1 MLDFG
6 PAYRLNIRLARPPEG
21 IVLLYLFDDFV
32 LDTDQRELRRDGH
45 AVPLQP
51 QVFDLLEYL
60 IRHRARVVTKD
71 DLISAI
77 WGGRIVSESALTTRI
92 NAART
97 GIGDSGEAQR
107 LIKTLPRKGVRF
119 IGTVREAQ
127 REVENAVVPLT
138 TEVSTLVVG
147 RTAPFEMID
156 RMTRHVLSGKRQMA
170 FVTGEAGIGKTAFIA
185 RAVEQLTEQGFDQ
198 LYGRCTERFGTDEV
212 FLPLIDALVNRYRAN
227 GPELI
232 SAVRVHAPAWILQ
245 LPGVIDA
252 SERAAFLDEVFGATR
267 ERMLRE
273 FCDLLEALSIDRPW
287 VLVLEDL
294 HWSDFATLDV
304 LSRFARGNG
313 KARVLVLCSYRP
325 ADSSAG
331 GHPIRRLHRDL
342 EIHGYCSELR
352 LDRLSRSEV
361 ERYLALRFGD
371 EELASS
377 LSKPVF
383 ERTLGHPL
391 FVASLLKHL
400 IDQESIVEMDDGW
413 RLSSQPAFTQD
424 RVPDSLLNMIGHELD
439 RLTDNERRLLDVA
452 SVAGEEFS
460 AALVA
465 AGLSDDAID
474 VERNIEASIRKDQ
487 ILVRSGV
494 SEWPDGTYSGSYA
507 FRHILYQNIIYQN
520 LPPGHRAQTH
530 KRLGKR
536 LEEAYAGRTGEIAP
550 ALALHF
556 EQGRDFPSAL
566 RYLREAAKSST
577 KRLGHAE
584 AASYLTRALGIL
596 DRFDAADKFSTR
608 VALLRERSWALR
620 SCGDLAGSIR
630 DLRDMI
636 ACAEQAG
643 EIKQQLNGLTAVSSL
658 CLRVDRHACLEA
670 AEDVLSRSQAL
681 ADDTFKALVQGSS
694 ASVNLFLNGWRKQDA
709 TLCDRAIELSAGATN
724 YGILIRRNGI
734 SGIVD
739 CWRSRYQECRR
750 AGTEGK
756 RLARLAGDVYTFV
769 LFNVL
774 ESIALIHLGEWRE
787 LRREITAGLE
797 LAVRNANGPSSALCR
812 LTLAWLHVEAMDFDG
827 ARELCESVDDSLLVG
842 DQSTYFHKRAVLAKA
857 YVGLN
862 DPSGARRQFDDIE
875 RRRHE
880 EGIDIEFTAA
890 TQVYHCLGEYYLQ
903 VDDLTQAQSC
913 ARQLHDYVATAPDL
927 NHLAQAHGLLART
940 ALALGDLAEAQ
951 LQLSRALEIVDSA
964 DFPIASWR
972 VYRTA
977 AEIFAKYGDVDRAAT
992 YRKRFV
998 ETVRRLAQNFEPE
1011 DRLHKS
1017 LLAGLATRT
1026 AQLEAMTSLPLGP
1039 A

>member
-1 MLDFG
+1 M
-6 PAYRLNIRLARPPEG
+6 
-21 IVLLYLFDDFV
+21 VLLYLFEDFV
-32 LDTDQRELRRDGH
+32 LDADRRELRRDGYPI
-45 AVPLQP
+45 PLQP

-71 DLISAI
+71 DLIGAI

-107 LIKTLPRKGVRF
+107 LIKTLPRKGFRF
-119 IGTVREAQ
+119 VGTVHEAVRQ
-127 REVENAVVPLT
+127 VESAVAPPKI
-138 TEVSTLVVG
+138 ESSALVVG
-147 RTAPFEMID
+147 RTESFETID
-156 RMTRHVLSGKRQMA
+156 QMTRRVLSGKRQMA

-185 RAVEQLTEQGFDQ
+185 KTIEQLTEQGFDQ

-212 FLPLIDALVNRYRAN
+212 FLPLIDALVSRFRAN

-232 SAVRVHAPAWILQ
+232 SAVRARAPTWILQ
-245 LPGVIDA
+245 LPGAIDA
-252 SERAAFLDEVFGATR
+252 SERAAFQDEVFGATR

-273 FCDLLEALSIDRPW
+273 FCDLLEALSIGRPW

-304 LSRFARGNG
+304 LSRFARGTG

-325 ADSSAG
+325 AESAVG

-342 EIHGYCSELR
+342 EIHGCCSELR

-361 ERYLALRFGD
+361 DRYLALRFD
-371 EELASS
+371 DDELASS

-400 IDQESIVEMDDGW
+400 IDQESIVETDGRW
-413 RLSSQPAFTQD
+413 RLSLPAAFTQD
-424 RVPDSLLNMIGHELD
+424 RIPDSLLNMIGHELD

-460 AALVA
+460 AAIVA

-474 VERNIEASIRKDQ
+474 VERDIEASIRKDH

-520 LPPGHRAQTH
+520 LPPGLRAQTH
-530 KRLGKR
+530 RRLGNR
-536 LEEAYAGRTGEIAP
+536 LEEAYAGRTHEIAP
-550 ALALHF
+550 ALALHL

-566 RYLREAAKSST
+566 RYLREAAESST

-596 DRFDAADKFSTR
+596 DRFDAIDKFSTR
-608 VALLRERSWALR
+608 IALLRQRSWALR
-620 SCGDLAGSIR
+620 SCGDLVGSIR

-636 ACAEQAG
+636 TCAEQAG

-709 TLCDRAIELSAGATN
+709 ALCDKAIELSASATN
-724 YGILIRRNGI
+724 YGTLIRRNGI

-756 RLARLAGDVYTFV
+756 RLARSAGDVYTFV
-769 LFNVL
+769 LFSVL

-797 LAVRNANGPSSALCR
+797 LAIKNANGPGSALCR

-875 RRRHE
+875 RRRDE

-890 TQVYHCLGEYYLQ
+890 TQVYHCLGEYCLLIG
-903 VDDLTQAQSC
+903 DFAQAQSC
-913 ARQLHDYVATAPDL
+913 ARQLHDYVASAPDL
-927 NHLAQAHGLLART
+927 NHLAQAHGLLARI
-940 ALALGDLAEAQ
+940 AVGLGDPVEA
-951 LQLSRALEIVDSA
+951 LLHLSRALEIVDNA

-977 AEIFAKYGDVDRAAT
+977 AEIFAKCGDADRAAT
-992 YRKRFV
+992 YRIRFV
-998 ETVRRLAQNFEPE
+998 ETVRRLAQNFEAE

-1017 LLAGLATRT
+1017 LLAVLAT
-1026 AQLEAMTSLPLGP
+1026 QLAAMNSLPSRP
-1039 A
+1039 D

>member
-1 MLDFG
+1 M
-6 PAYRLNIRLARPPEG
+6 
-21 IVLLYLFDDFV
+21 LYLFEDFV
-32 LDTDQRELRRDGH
+32 LDTDQRELRRDGRP
-45 AVPLQP
+45 VPLQP
-51 QVFDLLEYL
+51 QVLDLLEYL

-119 IGTVREAQ
+119 VGSVHEAAREID
-127 REVENAVVPLT
+127 RAVAPPKI
-138 TEVSTLVVG
+138 EISTQVVG
-147 RTAPFEMID
+147 RTASFEMID
-156 RMTRHVLSGKRQMA
+156 QMTRHVLSGKRQMA

-185 RAVEQLTEQGFDQ
+185 KTIEQLTELGFDQ

-212 FLPLIDALVNRYRAN
+212 FLPLIDALVSRFRAN

-232 SAVRVHAPAWILQ
+232 SAVRAHAPTWILQ
-245 LPGVIDA
+245 LPGAIDA
-252 SERAAFLDEVFGATR
+252 SERAAFQDEVFGATR

-273 FCDLLEALSIDRPW
+273 FCDLLEALSTSRPW

-325 ADSSAG
+325 VDSSVG

-342 EIHGYCSELR
+342 EIHGCCSELR

-361 ERYLALRFGD
+361 DRYLALRFDD
-371 EELASS
+371 EEFASS

-400 IDQESIVEMDDGW
+400 IDQESIVETDGRW
-413 RLSSQPAFTQD
+413 RLSSPAAFTQD
-424 RVPDSLLNMIGHELD
+424 RIPDSLLNMIGHELD

-474 VERNIEASIRKDQ
+474 VERDIEASTRKDH

-507 FRHILYQNIIYQN
+507 FRHILYQNVIYQS
-520 LPPGHRAQTH
+520 LPPGLRAQTH

-536 LEEAYAGRTGEIAP
+536 LEEAYAGRTHEIAP
-550 ALALHF
+550 ALALHL

-566 RYLREAAKSST
+566 RYLREAAESST

-584 AASYLTRALGIL
+584 AASYLTRALDIL
-596 DRFDAADKFSTR
+596 NRFNAIDKFSTR
-608 VALLRERSWALR
+608 IALLRQRSWALR
-620 SCGDLAGSIR
+620 SCGDLVGSIR

-636 ACAEQAG
+636 TCAEQAG

-694 ASVNLFLNGWRKQDA
+694 ASVNLFLNGWREQDA
-709 TLCDRAIELSAGATN
+709 TLCDKAIELSAGATN
-724 YGILIRRNGI
+724 YGTLIRRNGI

-787 LRREITAGLE
+787 LRHEITAGLE
-797 LAVRNANGPSSALCR
+797 LAIKNANGPGSALCR

-875 RRRHE
+875 RRRDE

-890 TQVYHCLGEYYLQ
+890 TQVHHCLGEYCLLIG
-903 VDDLTQAQSC
+903 DFAQAQSC
-913 ARQLHDYVATAPDL
+913 ARQLHDYVASAPDL
-927 NHLAQAHGLLART
+927 NHLAQAHGLLARV
-940 ALALGDLAEAQ
+940 ALGLSDSAEA
-951 LQLSRALEIVDSA
+951 LLHLSRALEIVDNA

-977 AEIFAKYGDVDRAAT
+977 AEIFAKYGDADRAAA
-992 YRKRFV
+992 YRIRFV

-1017 LLAGLATRT
+1017 LLAVLATQP
-1026 AQLEAMTSLPLGP
+1026 AAMNSLPPRP

>member
-1 MLDFG
+1 M
-6 PAYRLNIRLARPPEG
+6 
-21 IVLLYLFDDFV
+21 
-32 LDTDQRELRRDGH
+32 
-45 AVPLQP
+45 
-51 QVFDLLEYL
+51 
-60 IRHRARVVTKD
+60 VTKD
-71 DLISAI
+71 DLIGAI

-97 GIGDSGEAQR
+97 GIGDSGETQR

-119 IGTVREAQ
+119 IGTVREAA
-127 REVENAVVPLT
+127 REVESVAAPPKA
-138 TEVSTLVVG
+138 EVSNLVVG
-147 RTAPFEMID
+147 RTAPLERID
-156 RMTRHVLSGKRQMA
+156 QMTRHVLSGQRQMA

-185 RAVEQLTEQGFDQ
+185 KAIELLTEQGFDL

-212 FLPLIDALVNRYRAN
+212 FLPLIDALVNRFRTN
-227 GPELI
+227 GQELI
-232 SAVRVHAPAWILQ
+232 SAVRAHAPAWILH
-245 LPGVIDA
+245 LPGAIDA
-252 SERAAFLDEVFGATR
+252 SERAVFQDEVFGATR

-273 FCDLLEALSIDRPW
+273 FCDLLEALSAGRPW

-294 HWSDFATLDV
+294 HWSDFATIDV
-304 LSRFARGNG
+304 VSRFARGNG
-313 KARVLVLCSYRP
+313 RARVLALCSYRP
-325 ADSSAG
+325 ADSAADA
-331 GHPIRRLHRDL
+331 HPIRRLHRDL
-342 EIHGYCSELR
+342 EIHGCCSELR
-352 LDRLSRSEV
+352 LDRLSRSEL
-361 ERYLALRFGD
+361 ERYLALRFHD
-371 EELASS
+371 AELASA

-391 FVASLLKHL
+391 FVASLLKHH
-400 IDQESIVEMDDGW
+400 IDQKSIIEMDGRW
-413 RLSSQPAFTQD
+413 HLSSQAAFAQD
-424 RVPDSLLNMIGHELD
+424 RIPDSLLNMIGHELD

-474 VERNIEASIRKDQ
+474 VEMDIEASIRKDQ

-507 FRHILYQNIIYQN
+507 FRHILYQNVVYQN

-536 LEEAYAGRTGEIAP
+536 LEQAYAGRTREIAP
-550 ALALHF
+550 VLALHF
-556 EQGRDFPSAL
+556 ERGRDFPSAL
-566 RYLREAAKSST
+566 RYLQEAAENST

-584 AASYLTRALGIL
+584 AASYLTRALSIL
-596 DRFDAADKFSTR
+596 DRFDAADKLSTR
-608 VALLRERSWALR
+608 IALLRQRSWALR
-620 SCGDLAGSIR
+620 SCGDLVGSIR
-630 DLRDMI
+630 DLREMI

-643 EIKQQLNGLTAVSSL
+643 EIKQQLNALTAVSSL

-709 TLCDRAIELSAGATN
+709 MLCDRAIELSASATN
-724 YGILIRRNGI
+724 YGILIRRYGI

-739 CWRSRYQECRR
+739 CWRSRYHECRR
-750 AGTEGK
+750 AGMEGK

-774 ESIALIHLGEWRE
+774 ESIALIHLGKWRE

-857 YVGLN
+857 CVGLN

-875 RRRHE
+875 RRRLE

-903 VDDLTQAQSC
+903 VDDFTQAQSC
-913 ARQLHDYVATAPDL
+913 ARQLHDYVASAPDL

-940 ALALGDLAEAQ
+940 ALALGDSAAAQ
-951 LQLSRALEIVDSA
+951 LHVSRALEIVDNA

-972 VYRTA
+972 AYRTA
-977 AEIFAKYGDVDRAAT
+977 AEIFAKYGDLDRAAT
-992 YRKRFV
+992 YRLRFV
-998 ETVRRLAQNFEPE
+998 ETIQRLAQNFEPD
-1011 DRLHKS
+1011 DRLYKS

-1026 AQLEAMTSLPLGP
+1026 AQLEAVTSLPSRAG
-1039 A
+1039 

>member
-6 PAYRLNIRLARPPEG
+6 PVYRLNIRLARTSEG
-21 IVLLYLFDDFV
+21 IVLLYLFDEFV
-32 LDTDQRELRRDGH
+32 LDTDQRELRRDGRTI
-45 AVPLQP
+45 ALQP

-77 WGGRIVSESALTTRI
+77 WGGRVISESSLTTRI

-119 IGTVREAQ
+119 IGTVREAS
-127 REVENAVVPLT
+127 REVESAVAPLKI
-138 TEVSTLVVG
+138 EISTLVVG

-156 RMTRHVLSGKRQMA
+156 QMTRHVLSGKRQMA

-185 RAVEQLTEQGFDQ
+185 KAIEQLTQQGFDQ

-232 SAVRVHAPAWILQ
+232 SAVRAHAPTWILQ
-245 LPGVIDA
+245 LPGAIDA
-252 SERAAFLDEVFGATR
+252 SERAAFQDEVFGATR

-273 FCDLLEALSIDRPW
+273 FCDLLEALSTDRPW
-287 VLVLEDL
+287 VIVLEDL

-325 ADSSAG
+325 ADSSVG

-342 EIHGYCSELR
+342 EIHGCCSELR

-361 ERYLALRFGD
+361 ERYLALRFDD

-400 IDQESIVEMDDGW
+400 IDQESIVEMDGRW
-413 RLSSQPAFTQD
+413 RLSSQAAFTQD
-424 RVPDSLLNMIGHELD
+424 RIPDSLLNMIGHELD

-452 SVAGEEFS
+452 SVAGEDFS

-474 VERNIEASIRKDQ
+474 VERDIEASIRKDQ

-494 SEWPDGTYSGSYA
+494 SEWPDGTYSGAYA
-507 FRHILYQNIIYQN
+507 FRHILYQNVIYQN

-550 ALALHF
+550 ELALHF

-566 RYLREAAKSST
+566 RYLGEAAQSSM

-608 VALLRERSWALR
+608 IALLRQRSLALR
-620 SCGDLAGSIR
+620 SGGDLVGSIR
-630 DLRDMI
+630 DLQDVI
-636 ACAEQAG
+636 ACAEQVG
-643 EIKQQLNGLTAVSSL
+643 EIKQQLNGLMAVSSL
-658 CLRVDRHACLEA
+658 WLRVDRHACLEA
-670 AEDVLSRSQAL
+670 ADDVLARSQAL
-681 ADDTFKALVQGSS
+681 ADDTFKALAQGSS
-694 ASVNLFLNGWRKQDA
+694 ASINLFLNGWRDRDA
-709 TLCDRAIELSAGATN
+709 TLCDRAIELSASATN
-724 YGILIRRNGI
+724 YGILIRRHGI
-734 SGIVD
+734 AGIVD

-756 RLARLAGDVYTFV
+756 RLARMVGDVYTFV

-787 LRREITAGLE
+787 LQREITAGLE

-812 LTLAWLHVEAMDFDG
+812 LTLAWLHVEAMDFEG

-857 YVGLN
+857 FVGLN
-862 DPSGARRQFDDIE
+862 DPLGARKQFDDIE

-890 TQVYHCLGEYYLQ
+890 TQVYHCLGEYCLLIG
-903 VDDLTQAQSC
+903 DFTQARRW
-913 ARQLHDYVATAPDL
+913 ARQLHDYVASAPDL
-927 NHLAQAHGLLART
+927 NHLAKAHELLARISFG
-940 ALALGDLAEAQ
+940 LGDSGEA
-951 LQLSRALEIVDSA
+951 LPHLSRALEIVDDA

-972 VYRTA
+972 VYGTA

-992 YRKRFV
+992 YRLRFV

-1017 LLAGLATRT
+1017 LLAVLATRT
-1026 AQLEAMTSLPLGP
+1026 AQLEAMTSLPSRP

>member
-1 MLDFG
+1 M
-6 PAYRLNIRLARPPEG
+6 
-21 IVLLYLFDDFV
+21 LYLFDDFV
-32 LDTDQRELRRDGH
+32 LDTDQRELRRDGSPI
-45 AVPLQP
+45 PLQP

-71 DLISAI
+71 DLIGAI
-77 WGGRIVSESALTTRI
+77 WGGRIVSESSLTTRI

-119 IGTVREAQ
+119 IGTVREAAK
-127 REVENAVVPLT
+127 EVESAVAPPKV
-138 TEVSTLVVG
+138 EISSLVVG
-147 RTAPFEMID
+147 RTAPFETID
-156 RMTRHVLSGKRQMA
+156 RMTRHALSGQRQMA

-185 RAVEQLTEQGFDQ
+185 KAIERLTEQGFDL

-232 SAVRVHAPAWILQ
+232 SAVRAHAPTWILQ
-245 LPGVIDA
+245 LPGAIDA
-252 SERAAFLDEVFGATR
+252 SERAAFQDEVFGATR

-273 FCDLLEALSIDRPW
+273 FCDLLEALSAGRPW

-304 LSRFARGNG
+304 VSRFARGNG
-313 KARVLVLCSYRP
+313 KARVLALCSYRP
-325 ADSSAG
+325 ADSAAD

-342 EIHGYCSELR
+342 EIHGCCSELR
-352 LDRLSRSEV
+352 LDRLSHPEV
-361 ERYLALRFGD
+361 ERYLALRFD
-371 EELASS
+371 DAELASS

-400 IDQESIVEMDDGW
+400 IDQESIVEMDGRW
-413 RLSSQPAFTQD
+413 RLSSQAAFAQD
-424 RVPDSLLNMIGHELD
+424 RIPDSLLNMIGHELD

-452 SVAGEEFS
+452 SVAGDDFS

-465 AGLSDDAID
+465 AGLSDDAIE
-474 VERNIEASIRKDQ
+474 VERNIEALIRKDH

-536 LEEAYAGRTGEIAP
+536 LEEAHAGRTPEIAP

-556 EQGRDFPSAL
+556 EQGREFPSAL
-566 RYLREAAKSST
+566 RYLREAAESST

-596 DRFDAADKFSTR
+596 DRFDAADEFSAR
-608 VALLRERSWALR
+608 VALLRQRSWALR
-620 SCGDLAGSIR
+620 SCGDLVGSIR

-643 EIKQQLNGLTAVSSL
+643 EIKQQLNGLTALSSL

-709 TLCDRAIELSAGATN
+709 TLCDRAIELSASATN

-769 LFNVL
+769 L
-774 ESIALIHLGEWRE
+774 
-787 LRREITAGLE
+787 
-797 LAVRNANGPSSALCR
+797 LCR

-903 VDDLTQAQSC
+903 VDDFTQAQSC
-913 ARQLHDYVATAPDL
+913 ARQLYDYVASAPDL
-927 NHLAQAHGLLART
+927 NHLAQAHGLLAR
-940 ALALGDLAEAQ
+940 AALGLGDSAAAQ
-951 LQLSRALEIVDSA
+951 LHLSRALEIVDNA

-992 YRKRFV
+992 YRLRFV

-1017 LLAGLATRT
+1017 LLAVSATRT
-1026 AQLEAMTSLPLGP
+1026 AQLEAMTSLPSWP

>member
-1 MLDFG
+1 M
-6 PAYRLNIRLARPPEG
+6 
-21 IVLLYLFDDFV
+21 LYLFHDFV
-32 LDTDQRELRRDGH
+32 LDIDQRELRRDGSPI
-45 AVPLQP
+45 PLQP

-71 DLISAI
+71 EMIDAI

-119 IGTVREAQ
+119 IGTVREATK
-127 REVENAVVPLT
+127 EVESAVTPPKV
-138 TEVSTLVVG
+138 EISSLVVG
-147 RTAPFEMID
+147 RTAPFETID
-156 RMTRHVLSGKRQMA
+156 RMTRHALSGQRQMA

-185 RAVEQLTEQGFDQ
+185 KAIERLTEQGFDL

-232 SAVRVHAPAWILQ
+232 SAIRAHAPTWILQ
-245 LPGVIDA
+245 LPGVIHA
-252 SERAAFLDEVFGATR
+252 SERAAFQDEVFGATR

-273 FCDLLEALSIDRPW
+273 FCDLLEALSVGRPW

-304 LSRFARGNG
+304 VSRFARGNG
-313 KARVLVLCSYRP
+313 KARVLALCSYRP
-325 ADSSAG
+325 ADSAADR
-331 GHPIRRLHRDL
+331 HPIRRLHHDL
-342 EIHGYCSELR
+342 EIHGCCSELR
-352 LDRLSRSEV
+352 LDRLSHSEV
-361 ERYLALRFGD
+361 ERYLALRFD
-371 EELASS
+371 DAELASN

-400 IDQESIVEMDDGW
+400 IDQESIVEMDGRW
-413 RLSSQPAFTQD
+413 RLSSQGAFTQD
-424 RVPDSLLNMIGHELD
+424 RIPDSLLNMIGHELE

-452 SVAGEEFS
+452 SVAGEDFS

-474 VERNIEASIRKDQ
+474 VERDIDALIRKDH
-487 ILVRSGV
+487 ILVRSGA

-520 LPPGHRAQTH
+520 LPPGYRAQTH

-536 LEEAYAGRTGEIAP
+536 LEEAHAGRTPEIAP

-556 EQGRDFPSAL
+556 EQGREFPRAL
-566 RYLREAAKSST
+566 RYLREAAESST

-596 DRFDAADKFSTR
+596 DRFDAANNFSAR
-608 VALLRERSWALR
+608 LDLLRQRSWALR
-620 SCGDLAGSIR
+620 SYGDLVGSIR

-643 EIKQQLNGLTAVSSL
+643 EIRQQLNGLTAVSSL

-709 TLCDRAIELSAGATN
+709 TLCDRAIELSASATN

-750 AGTEGK
+750 AGTDGK

-787 LRREITAGLE
+787 LQREITAGLE

-827 ARELCESVDDSLLVG
+827 ARELCEGVDDSLLVG

-862 DPSGARRQFDDIE
+862 DPLGARRQFDDID

-903 VDDLTQAQSC
+903 VDDFRQAQCC
-913 ARQLHDYVATAPDL
+913 ARQLHDYVASAPDL
-927 NHLAQAHGLLART
+927 NHLAQAHALLART
-940 ALALGDLAEAQ
+940 ALGLGDSTDAQ
-951 LQLSRALEIVDSA
+951 LHLSRALEIVDNA

-992 YRKRFV
+992 YRLRFV
-998 ETVRRLAQNFEPE
+998 ETVQRLAQNFEPE

-1017 LLAGLATRT
+1017 LLAVSATRT
-1026 AQLEAMTSLPLGP
+1026 AQLEAMTSLPP
-1039 A
+1039 RPT